1 MTEPEV
7 DQAAL
12 LRSADSAFERLD
24 DAWARA
30 PGDVKAGDRV
40 AMAGCCVSAAFGP
53 ANDGEDA
60 VAHLVQPGAL
70 LPAGEVDVRLGPL
83 ARPVVF
89 LAVEARGAQPILP
102 SELVAVLDAQ
112 SALLGRVDEEQ
123 PAEAPER
130 LTAERLLTFLVE
142 QQDPTSRFG
151 ELGGCDQSGDPGS
164 DDDDIRVHVGQS
176 LLTGEVVVPAG
187 SR

>member
-12 LRSADSAFERLD
+12 LRSAHSALERFD
-24 DAWARA
+24 DARAGA
-30 PGDVKAGDRV
+30 PGDVKARHRV
-40 AMAGCCVSAAFGP
+40 AMAGCGVSPALGP
-53 ANDGEDA
+53 ADDGEDA

-89 LAVEARGAQPILP
+89 LAVEARGAQPVLP

-123 PAEAPER
+123 PAEAPDR
-130 LTAERLLTFLVE
+130 LTAQGLLAFLVE
-142 QQDPTSRFG
+142 QQDPTSRVG
-151 ELGGCDQSGDPGS
+151 ELGGCDESGEPGS

-176 LLTGEVVVPAG
+176 LLTREVVVPAG

>member
-12 LRSADSAFERLD
+12 LRSADSALEGLD
-24 DAWARA
+24 DARAGA
-30 PGDVKAGDRV
+30 PGDVKARHRV

-83 ARPVVF
+83 ARPVVR
-89 LAVEARGAQPILP
+89 LAVEACGAQPVP
-102 SELVAVLDAQ
+102 TSEFVAVLDAQ
-112 SALLGRVDEEQ
+112 PAFLRRVDEEQ
-123 PAEAPER
+123 SAEAPER
-130 LTAERLLTFLVE
+130 LHAEGLLTFL
-142 QQDPTSRFG
+142 
-151 ELGGCDQSGDPGS
+151 
-164 DDDDIRVHVGQS
+164 
-176 LLTGEVVVPAG
+176 
-187 SR
+187 

>member
-1 MTEPEV
+1 MPEPEL

-12 LRSADSAFERLD
+12 LRGAHPAFERLD
-24 DAWARA
+24 DARTGA

-40 AMAGCCVSAAFGP
+40 AVTRGRVSASLGP
-53 ANDGEDA
+53 ADDGEDA
-60 VAHLVQPGAL
+60 VPHLVQPGAL

-83 ARPVVF
+83 ARPVVLF
-89 LAVEARGAQPILP
+89 AVEACGAQPVLP

-112 SALLGRVDEEQ
+112 PALLRRVDEEQ
-123 PAEAPER
+123 SAEAPER
-130 LTAERLLTFLVE
+130 LPAEGLLTFLVE
-142 QQDPTSRFG
+142 QQDPTSRVG
-151 ELGGCDQSGDPGS
+151 ELGGCDQSGEPGS